1 MVESSPRSEGG
12 KEASMIWITI
22 LFALSLFVLIVL
34 ADLGKLRFL
43 LWLLNRFP
51 YGDKIVHFFLIG
63 ALSFLVNRTAMQLFP
78 RQSPK
83 RVSIIVTLFLLAVFT
98 VEEISQA
105 PIADRDASFAD
116 MAANYAGIVTFALL
130 AYQIEKKVKDASIA
144 KSAE

>member
-1 MVESSPRSEGG
+1 
-12 KEASMIWITI
+12 MIWITI

-105 PIADRDASFAD
+105 PIAGRDASFSD

-130 AYQIEKKVKDASIA
+130 AYQTGKKVKDASIA